1 MAGRPCLIY
10 RKKRAKVKALPTR
23 KRSSETAGERVSVCA
38 LTAYHG
44 RLGSA
49 HSEDTHRKRRVTSP
63 PETVQA
69 LRQSVYR

>member
-1 MAGRPCLIY
+1 MAGRPLLDIP
-10 RKKRAKVKALPTR
+10 KKGAKVKGLSN
-23 KRSSETAGERVSVCA
+23 KEKSSETVRALVCA